1 VAFSFFLFDLL
12 ATLLGVFGV
21 VATGLAALGLYGV
34 MALSIAQRTR
44 EIGVRL
50 SLGASARDVVALV
63 LRQGLRLV
71 AVGVVIGLA
80 LALGAARLMSSQ
92 LVGVS
97 PFDPAAFGTT
107 IALVVATAALA
118 CLMPLRSA
126 MRIDPLVAMRRE

>member
-1 VAFSFFLFDLL
+1 
-12 ATLLGVFGV
+12 
-21 VATGLAALGLYGV
+21 

-50 SLGASARDVVALV
+50 SLGASARDVVGLV

-80 LALGAARLMSSQ
+80 LAFGAARLLASQ

-97 PFDPAAFGTT
+97 PFDGAAFGAT
-107 IALVVATAALA
+107 IAVVLATTALA
-118 CLMPLRSA
+118 CLVPAQSA
-126 MRIDPLVAMRRE
+126 VRIDPLVAMRRE